1 MLQHLKTPNLFD
13 KEITHCGKGE
23 MVKTSNGKIFSKW
36 YWETS
41 KGKGKERQ
49 ILRSKT
55 FPGIA
60 KAMAEQ
66 WGQYLLEHE

>member
-1 MLQHLKTPNLFD
+1 MVTTSTGKT
-13 KEITHCGKGE
+13 
-23 MVKTSNGKIFSKW
+23 FSKW

-49 ILRSKT
+49 IMRSKT

-60 KAMAEQ
+60 SAMANQ
-66 WGQYLLEHE
+66 WGSISVSSFLGEEKNENKTCR